1 MPWSIAFASYG
12 RVHVLS
18 LLVGPCLLSP
28 DSKSTNT
35 SSFILSVPLLSLT
48 LQKLVF
54 SDDFEILTSSDRPLP
69 PLTVMR
75 HLPTVSLLFA
85 ALFIAFQGGTL
96 AHPVLYELRLRTTPD
111 AMLAASPYAIVP
123 RFQLDPSVSADN
135 LGGHA
140 VSLRS
145 LWIDEARRRQENGQ
159 EEEMKRFKPEDF
171 FLHPPPHRHGR
182 RHVQ

>member
-1 MPWSIAFASYG
+1 M
-12 RVHVLS
+12 LS
-18 LLVGPCLLSP
+18 LVVGPCPISP
-28 DSKSTNT
+28 SSQSTYT
-35 SSFILSVPLLSLT
+35 SSLILSDCLLSLI

-54 SDDFEILTSSDRPLP
+54 SDDFEILTSSKRPLP
-69 PLTVMR
+69 SLTVMQ
-75 HLPTVSLLFA
+75 HLPTGSLLFA

-123 RFQLDPSVSADN
+123 RFQLDPSISADV

-145 LWIDEARRRQENGQ
+145 LWVNEAHIRQENGQ
-159 EEEMKRFKPEDF
+159 EQEMKRFKPEDF